1 MVLTFTGSLSAAESG
16 HNAVRTMAWPA
27 NYGVTGIQTFLV
39 SHDGIVY
46 QKDLGPETAKL
57 VAGIKAY
64 NPDKSWIVTED
75 DRP

>member
-1 MVLTFTGSLSAAESG
+1 M
-16 HNAVRTMAWPA
+16 
-27 NYGVTGIQTFLV
+27 

-57 VAGIKAY
+57 AAGIKAY
-64 NPDKSWIVTED
+64 NPDKTWIVTED